1 MTNPESTS
9 GVAPQTPTSM
19 ILKLLTADRLTI
31 EDAEALLKFLG
42 DVVVTENETSVVEVL
57 QAFEDQKIEMSE
69 MLRLLDA
76 VKTGAGDVKRKNDVP
91 KFLRIEIN
99 DAEDNVDLRIPLPL
113 LRLGLQIP
121 NMLPD
126 SAKSSLESSGMDFSA
141 LQSLPEK
148 DFADVVKDLSIG
160 INDSDSSVSI
170 YCE

>member
-1 MTNPESTS
+1 MTNTESTP
-9 GVAPQTPTSM
+9 GVAPKTPTSM

-31 EDAEALLKFLG
+31 DDAEALLKFLA
-42 DVVVTENETSVVEVL
+42 DVVVAENESSVVEVL
-57 QAFEDQKIEMSE
+57 EAFEHQKLEMSE

-76 VKTGAGDVKRKNDVP
+76 VKTGTGDVKHKNHVP
-91 KFLRIEIN
+91 KYLRIEIN

-126 SAKSSLESSGMDFSA
+126 SAKSSLETSGMDFSS
-141 LQSLPEK
+141 LQSLPEE

-160 INDSDSSVSI
+160 IKDNESSVSI